1 MNISSYA
8 SLRQQLLVG
17 TISCSN
23 IVEHYLNNIKLN
35 EHLNA
40 FLEVFE
46 TEAIERA
53 SKLDAQI
60 KKGNTGKLTGMVI
73 GLKDNICYKGHKVSA
88 ASKILE
94 GFESL
99 YSSTAVERLEKEGAI
114 FIGRLNCDEFA
125 MGSSNEN
132 SAFGPVKNP
141 HDNSKVTGGSSG
153 GSAAAVASDCCMVA
167 LGSDTGGS
175 IRQPASFTGLVGV
188 KPTYGRVSRHGLIA
202 YGSSLDQIGSFSK
215 NVADSSIVLE
225 VIAGPDEFDAT
236 ASTKPIDNY
245 SDVAAVSEKKK
256 IVVLQEPLEHDKTDS
271 EIKEK
276 VQELINK
283 LQEQGHEVVI
293 KSMPLLDYLV
303 PCYYVISNAEAS
315 SNLSRYDGV
324 HIGYRSPAA
333 FDMESTYVKSRT
345 EGFGTEVKRRIMLGT
360 FVLSA
365 GYYDAYFSKA
375 QKVRRK
381 IQDYTN
387 QLLTDADF
395 VISPTTPNTAFEIG
409 AKSDPIEMYLQDI
422 FTVHAN
428 LSGNPAISLPM
439 GKHSNGLP
447 FGIQVLAPHFAEKQ
461 MFDFSEY
468 LMNKF

>member
-1 MNISSYA
+1 
-8 SLRQQLLVG
+8 
-17 TISCSN
+17 
-23 IVEHYLNNIKLN
+23 
-35 EHLNA
+35 
-40 FLEVFE
+40 
-46 TEAIERA
+46 
-53 SKLDAQI
+53 
-60 KKGNTGKLTGMVI
+60 
-73 GLKDNICYKGHKVSA
+73 
-88 ASKILE
+88 
-94 GFESL
+94 
-99 YSSTAVERLEKEGAI
+99 
-114 FIGRLNCDEFA
+114 
-125 MGSSNEN
+125 
-132 SAFGPVKNP
+132 
-141 HDNSKVTGGSSG
+141 
-153 GSAAAVASDCCMVA
+153 MVA

-225 VIAGPDEFDAT
+225 VIAGPDEFDTT
-236 ASTKPIDNY
+236 ASTNPIDNY
-245 SDVAAVSEKKK
+245 SDVSAVSEKKK

-324 HIGYRSPAA
+324 HIGYRSPGA